1 VTMALSLRDCLA
13 ARHQSVRKALESA
26 SVDALVVTH
35 LPNIFY
41 MTGFRGTAAIAVVT
55 AVNVSLLT
63 DFRYIALVESMLEG
77 GEGWPDAAMVQVQG
91 SYDEALASLIEE
103 QPIGRAGFEA
113 EHLSVRR
120 YKWLD
125 ARLRRNEFSTT
136 AGATRPE
143 LVPTEGIVERL
154 RTRKDA
160 REIAT
165 LRVAAHLLSEVA
177 RDVLRTVQPGPS
189 EREFAAVI
197 DYKLQSAGFARPAFD
212 TIVASGPNAALP
224 HARPGRRPLQ
234 AGDLVVL
241 DFGGVYDGYCVDL
254 TRTVCLGSPDNE
266 MRRVYDAVV
275 QGQRAALAAVRP
287 GIAAVDVDAAARAV
301 LTDRGLG
308 EAFGHG
314 TGHGLGIE
322 VHEAPRVVPR
332 RPAAASA
339 AHGDTDGA
347 AVEIIEE
354 GMVFT
359 IEPGA
364 YLPGWGGVRLEDDV
378 LVTAEGCELLT
389 DVPRE
394 LTVG

>member
-1 VTMALSLRDCLA
+1 MAPSLRESLA
-13 ARHQSVRKALESA
+13 ARHRSVRKALASA
-26 SVDALVVTH
+26 SVDALIVTH

-41 MTGFRGTAAIAVVT
+41 LTGFTGTAAIVVVT
-55 AVNVSLLT
+55 AAKVSLLT
-63 DFRYIALVESMLEG
+63 DFRYVAFVQSMLEG
-77 GEGWPDAAMVQVQG
+77 GEGWPDAAMTQVQG
-91 SYDEALASLIEE
+91 SYDEALASFIEE
-103 QPIGRAGFEA
+103 QSIKQAGFEA
-113 EHLSVRR
+113 EHLSVSRH
-120 YKWLD
+120 KWLA
-125 ARLRRNEFSTT
+125 ARLRRNESSAA
-136 AGATRPE
+136 AGVARPT
-143 LVPTEGIVERL
+143 LVPTEGIVERV
-154 RTRKDA
+154 RIRKDA
-160 REIAT
+160 HEIAT
-165 LRVAAHLLSEVA
+165 LRAAARLLSEVA
-177 RDVLRTVQPGPS
+177 RDVLRTVRPGPS

-197 DYKLQSAGFARPAFD
+197 DDKLKSAGFARPAFD
-212 TIVASGPNAALP
+212 TIVAAGANAALP
-224 HARPGRRPLQ
+224 HARPGLRRLQ

-254 TRTVCLGSPDNE
+254 TRTVCLGRPDDE

-275 QGQRAALAAVRP
+275 HGQRAALAAVKP
-287 GIAAVDVDAAARAV
+287 GVAAAEVDAAARAV

-332 RPAAASA
+332 RPAAGSA
-339 AHGDTDGA
+339 AQA
-347 AVEIIEE
+347 EMASVAVEIIEE

>member
-1 VTMALSLRDCLA
+1 MALSLRDSLA
-13 ARHQSVRKALESA
+13 ARHRSVRKAFESA
-26 SVDALVVTH
+26 SVDALIVTH

-41 MTGFRGTAAIAVVT
+41 LTGFTGTAAIVVVT

-63 DFRYIALVESMLEG
+63 DFRYVAFVQSMLES
-77 GEGWPDAAMVQVQG
+77 GEGWPDAAMIQVQG
-91 SYDEALASLIEE
+91 SYDEALASFIEE
-103 QPIGRAGFEA
+103 HSIKQAGFEA
-113 EHLSVRR
+113 EHLSVGRH
-120 YKWLD
+120 KWLA
-125 ARLRRNEFSTT
+125 ARLRRNESSTT
-136 AGATRPE
+136 AGAARPE
-143 LVPTEGIVERL
+143 LVPTEGIVERV
-154 RTRKDA
+154 RIRKDA
-160 REIAT
+160 HEIAT
-165 LRVAAHLLSEVA
+165 LRAAARLLSEVA

-197 DYKLQSAGFARPAFD
+197 DYKLKSAGFARPAFD
-212 TIVASGPNAALP
+212 TIVAAGANAALP
-224 HARPGRRPLQ
+224 HARPGRRALQ

-254 TRTVCLGSPDNE
+254 TRTVCLGRPDNE
-266 MRRVYDAVV
+266 MRRVYDAVL

-287 GIAAVDVDAAARAV
+287 GVAAADVDAAARAV
-301 LTDRGLG
+301 LTDRGFG

-322 VHEAPRVVPR
+322 VHEAPRLVAR

-339 AHGDTDGA
+339 AQGETASA